1 MSELWWAAPMLIAG
15 GLFAGGVGFIAWE
28 RGPAWRASDL
38 PAFRSTFAR
47 TLRRADRLQPALV
60 MIWLVSTLGYAAST
74 AGASR
79 TLALLAA
86 ATLLTI
92 LVGSIV
98 WLVPIQNRV
107 AASGSEGFQGEL
119 EWARS
124 RWLRGHLIRTV
135 LALAAWVVVVVAALA

>member
-1 MSELWWAAPMLIAG
+1 
-15 GLFAGGVGFIAWE
+15 
-28 RGPAWRASDL
+28 
-38 PAFRSTFAR
+38 
-47 TLRRADRLQPALV
+47 

-107 AASGSEGFQGEL
+107 AASGSEGFQGSWSGRE
-119 EWARS
+119 A
-124 RWLRGHLIRTV
+124 GGC
-135 LALAAWVVVVVAALA
+135 VVI